1 MKSRIKYALALAVA
15 PAILALVAGPA
26 QAAGGTYDV
35 THTGGDIAG
44 AWAHGTF
51 WKTSDGRW
59 HLNGELKDTASDGKG
74 AALKIVAIYADNG
87 TRYEEVKNANSSG
100 SVVPIGEYNFASS
113 LRYIQ
118 LQECTM
124 TKNSQGVPYIS
135 ACAAGTFTFA
145 AV

>member
-1 MKSRIKYALALAVA
+1 MKTRIKCALGLVVV
-15 PAILALVAGPA
+15 PAIVALVAGPA

-35 THTGGDIAG
+35 THSSGDIAG

-87 TRYEEVKNANSSG
+87 TRYEEVKNANG
-100 SVVPIGEYNFASS
+100 NQAVVNIGEYNFASS

-135 ACAAGTFTFA
+135 ACANGSFTFA